1 METTAAHNII
11 QQTKAWIQQVVI
23 GCNFCPFAG
32 KAFVD
37 NKIHYALVAASDI
50 KGQLESVLLELQRL
64 DEREDLET
72 TLLIFP
78 TQLTDFEQ
86 YLDFVSLSEGLV
98 AAHDYEGIYQV
109 ASFHPDYI
117 FSGSDE
123 TDPANYTNRS
133 PYPMLHLLRENS
145 VSRAVDL
152 YPDVDSIPDNNVNF
166 ARDKGLEGMREML
179 RKVRLFSY

>member
-1 METTAAHNII
+1 MEIASSPFI
-11 QQTKAWIQQVVI
+11 QQSKAWIQQVVI

-37 NKIHYALVAASDI
+37 NKIHFTLVSASDL
-50 KGQLESVLLELQRL
+50 KGQLEAVLLELQRL

-78 TQLTDFEQ
+78 TQLADFEA

-98 AAHDYEGIYQV
+98 TAHDYEGIYQV
-109 ASFHPDYI
+109 ASFHPQYI

-123 TDPANYTNRS
+123 SDPANYTNRS
-133 PYPMLHLLRENS
+133 PYPMLHLLRES
-145 VSRAVDL
+145 SISRAVDL
-152 YPDVDSIPDNNVNF
+152 FPDVESIPENNIAF
-166 ARDKGLEGMREML
+166 ARNKGLEAMKEL
-179 RKVRLFSY
+179 LNKALEKTT